1 MKSRMRKLLVAAVF
15 GIAFVSTASADL
27 IKQIDTIIN
36 RPSQKKVQFS
46 IRIVKADSGKTKT
59 VYSHNAKRALLP
71 ASNMKIITTAAALK
85 FLGPDYDGFP
95 SLLSR
100 LRPTLIGF
108 LAVQYRDI
116 AVKLR
121 LIKLRN
127 SAFVIDVYWQHRVL

>member
-1 MKSRMRKLLVAAVF
+1 MKSRMRKLLVAAVL
-15 GIAFVSTASADL
+15 GIAFVSAASADL

-46 IRIVKADSGKTKT
+46 IRIVKADSGKT
-59 VYSHNAKRALLP
+59 VYSHNAKRALVP

-116 AVKLR
+116 AVKLC